1 MVAIASDANRTLA
14 TAAAAAGAAAA
25 GGGAVSHGEW
35 TKALQ
40 QEKEEKE
47 EEEEEEEIVVGALLE
62 VETEL
67 VRYAASQQAS
77 KQHDSQVARS
87 CGRN

>member
-1 MVAIASDANRTLA
+1 LVAIASDANRTLA

-47 EEEEEEEIVVGALLE
+47 EEEEEESVVGALLE

-67 VRYAASQQAS
+67 VRYVASQQAS

>member
-1 MVAIASDANRTLA
+1 LVAIASDANRTLA

-47 EEEEEEEIVVGALLE
+47 EKEEESVVGALLE

>member
-1 MVAIASDANRTLA
+1 MVAIASDANRTIA

-40 QEKEEKE
+40 QEKEEKDE
-47 EEEEEEEIVVGALLE
+47 EEEESVVGALLE

-67 VRYAASQQAS
+67 VRYVASQQAS